1 MYMYSYGDDFAEHYY
16 YLFVCG
22 YLGQCEQSK
31 ASLLAKLQHAEKLKI
46 PKSQCSV
53 AIIID

>member
-1 MYMYSYGDDFAEHYY
+1 MGMTLQNIIIII
-16 YLFVCG
+16 LFVCG
-22 YLGQCEQSK
+22 YWGQCEQSK

-46 PKSQCSV
+46 PKSQFSV